1 MDFLLKPPR
10 APSSR
15 PPGRQRAGLQ
25 TPGVHPAG
33 NANSQRLQ
41 AGDLGWGCVP
51 ALLHVHT
58 ASLVPLVLETRK
70 AFLNQALSTLR
81 GTRLL
86 KVPQ

>member
-70 AFLNQALSTLR
+70 AFLNQALSMLR
-81 GTRLL
+81 GTWLL